1 MLLLFMKNIK
11 INVLKIVIVTVLL
24 PAVLIGCKKDE
35 VVIEPIIKTEKISE
49 MEFSKLTQFI
59 SVTTGAPKS
68 EIFYSEKGKEY
79 IVYGW
84 FHKSLADA
92 QSEYDMA
99 NEYKATYE
107 K

>member
-1 MLLLFMKNIK
+1 MKNIK

-24 PAVLIGCKKDE
+24 PAVLISCKKDE
-35 VVIEPIIKTEKISE
+35 VVLEPVIQPEKISE
-49 MEFSKLTQFI
+49 IEFSKLTQFI

-68 EIFYSEKGKEY
+68 EIIYNEKSKEY

-84 FHKSLADA
+84 FHKSLADT
-92 QSEYDMA
+92 QSEYEMA

>member
-1 MLLLFMKNIK
+1 MKNIK
-11 INVLKIVIVTVLL
+11 INVLKIVIVTFLL
-24 PAVLIGCKKDE
+24 AAALIGCKKDE
-35 VVIEPIIKTEKISE
+35 VVPETVIQPEKISE
-49 MEFSKLTQFI
+49 IEFSKLTQFI

-68 EIFYSEKGKEY
+68 EIIYNEKSKEY

-84 FHKSLADA
+84 FHKSLADT

>member
-1 MLLLFMKNIK
+1 MKNIT

-35 VVIEPIIKTEKISE
+35 VVSQPLIQQEKISE
-49 MEFSKLTQFI
+49 IEFSKLTQFI

-68 EIFYSEKGKEY
+68 EIIYNEKSKEY

-84 FHKSLADA
+84 FHKSLADT
-92 QSEYDMA
+92 QSEYAMA